1 MRMKSIIFMAGV
13 LLLAGCASGPKFSG
27 LVSVPADKA
36 VVYIY
41 RPKQVMGWG
50 GLIPVNSGWRVCPN
64 GDDCVRLWPGGY
76 CVNVLP
82 PGTNVFTGS
91 LESPDGLL
99 DVAHSNE
106 KLCVTNLEP
115 AKVYFMKLSVGAFTS
130 KLTPV
135 EPAEGEKALAHYK
148 LETP

>member
-1 MRMKSIIFMAGV
+1 MRMRFIILTMSV
-13 LLLAGCASGPKFSG
+13 LGLAGCAGGQKFSG
-27 LVSVPADKA
+27 LASVPADKA

-50 GLIPVNSGWRVCPN
+50 GLIPVNSGWRICPN
-64 GDDCVRLWPGGY
+64 GTDCVRLWQGGY
-76 CVNVLP
+76 CVNVLR
-82 PGTNVFTGS
+82 PGTNVFTAS
-91 LESPDGLL
+91 LESAAGIL
-99 DVAHSNE
+99 DAAHSDE

-135 EPAEGEKALAHYK
+135 DPAEGEKALAHYK

>member
-1 MRMKSIIFMAGV
+1 MKLRILGIV
-13 LLLAGCASGPKFSG
+13 LLGLAGCASGPKFSG
-27 LVSVPADKA
+27 LVTVPADKA

-50 GLIPVNSGWRVCPN
+50 GLIPVNSGWQVCPN
-64 GDDCVRLWPGGY
+64 GTDCVRLWPGGY
-76 CVNVLP
+76 CVNILN
-82 PGTNVFTGS
+82 PGTNVFSAS
-91 LESPDGLL
+91 LESADGILNAGHT
-99 DVAHSNE
+99 DE

-115 AKVYFMKLSVGAFTS
+115 AKVYFMKLTVGAFTS